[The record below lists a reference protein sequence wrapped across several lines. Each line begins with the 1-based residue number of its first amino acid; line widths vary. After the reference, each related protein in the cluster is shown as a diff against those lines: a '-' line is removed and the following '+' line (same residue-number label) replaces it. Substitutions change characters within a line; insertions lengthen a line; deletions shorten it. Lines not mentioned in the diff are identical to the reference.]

1 MNGSGSV
8 QNSQAAFARVFLG
21 DNRPAIAAG
30 QEADTN
36 ATTNFSRYSDFG
48 RGCSGTN
55 GLAACAS
62 VGWFHTDSAS
72 AAD

>member
-8 QNSQAAFARVFLG
+8 QNSQAAFACVFLG

-36 ATTNFSRYSDFG
+36 ATTNFSQYSDFG
-48 RGCSGTN
+48 RGYSGSN
-55 GLAACAS
+55 GLAACAG
-62 VGWFHTDSAS
+62 VGWLCADSAP
-72 AAD
+72 